1 MRALMDWLKQELYIA
16 TGLPVQV
23 GAGDTPLG
31 EGAYWVVDFELIEP
45 GEAIAGL
52 RYLLT
57 ARLEMPIAPESDAVL
72 HAMRLVAQAEGHL
85 MDSAVRDRAPAL
97 DVQAYPLDE
106 RTLSVRFEVP
116 VDAPVV

>member
-1 MRALMDWLKQELYIA
+1 MRALFDWLKQELFIA

-31 EGAYWVVDFELIEP
+31 EGAYWVVGYELIEP

-57 ARLEMPIAPESDAVL
+57 ARLEVPLSPESDAVL
-72 HAMRLVAQAEGHL
+72 HATRLVAQAEQHL
-85 MDSAVRDRAPAL
+85 MTSSVRETAPAL
-97 DVQAYPLDE
+97 DVQAYLLDA